1 MHIGCRWGFNGV
13 NVNHIV
19 VLWVKVMTLYS
30 EHWMAQRERIANYT
44 ECKNESH
51 DKTYCFGSRLL
62 THRIP
67 VKGLALCGTLPIPV
81 NMARSHSAL
90 RGAQPQNDTS
100 WIVPRQL
107 CPISALYRIS
117 LFFIDYDTGKLSSN
131 LIKRRLVVSL
141 TFSNPIAAVLSQL
154 SFSTLVAMSIL
165 ETFDTF
171 VYASGT
177 PLVK

>member
-1 MHIGCRWGFNGV
+1 MHIECRWGFNGA

-30 EHWMAQRERIANYT
+30 EDWMAWRERIANYI

-51 DKTYCFGSRLL
+51 DKMYCFGSCAESLS
-62 THRIP
+62 
-67 VKGLALCGTLPIPV
+67 KGWLFV
-81 NMARSHSAL
+81 
-90 RGAQPQNDTS
+90 NDTS

-107 CPISALYRIS
+107 CPVSALYRIF
-117 LFFIDYDTGKLSSN
+117 LFFIDYDTEKLSSN

-141 TFSNPIAAVLSQL
+141 TFSNPIAAVLSQP
-154 SFSTLVAMSIL
+154 SYSTLVAMSKL
-165 ETFDTF
+165 GAFDTF